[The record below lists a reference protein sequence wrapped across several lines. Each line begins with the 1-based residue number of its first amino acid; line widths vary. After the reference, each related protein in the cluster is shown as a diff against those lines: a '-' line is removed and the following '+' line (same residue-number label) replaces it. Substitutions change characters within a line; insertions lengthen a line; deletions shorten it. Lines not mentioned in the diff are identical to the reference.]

1 MKNEVMPIGKYKG
14 MTIDEVYSVDPKY
27 FEWLS
32 TQDWFKEKYDS
43 TYNLIINIFNP
54 EKNEC
59 TPEHNKLQF
68 LFLNDNIKIDI
79 AKRFFNLKT
88 YDLKIYK
95 KDWEKILPNFIPVP
109 RLMFREVCF
118 EECGFDVCFMAI
130 PVFKKISFEEIQNLF
145 NYPIQLSEFNFQ
157 LIGEKYLN
165 IVIKDNNIEF
175 NTYMDEHG
183 LKFYIEIKPTISD
196 DFPNILRQIKKN
208 RNIHKKYKHN
218 DRIILAYNN
227 FSVSNLSFEEVK
239 TFFLNENIYLYK
251 ITQGE

>member
-130 PVFKKISFEEIQNLF
+130 PVFKKITFDEIEKNF
-145 NYPIQLSEFNFQ
+145 NYPIQLNELNF
-157 LIGEKYLN
+157 IIEEEKDLN
-165 IVIKDNNIEF
+165 VVKRDDKIEF

-208 RNIHKKYKHN
+208 KNIHKLHSRKN
-218 DRIILAYNN
+218 IIILAYDK
-227 FSVSNLSFEEVK
+227 FSVSNLTFEEVK
-239 TFFLNENIYLYK
+239 AFFLNEGIYLYK
-251 ITQGE
+251 ITQE